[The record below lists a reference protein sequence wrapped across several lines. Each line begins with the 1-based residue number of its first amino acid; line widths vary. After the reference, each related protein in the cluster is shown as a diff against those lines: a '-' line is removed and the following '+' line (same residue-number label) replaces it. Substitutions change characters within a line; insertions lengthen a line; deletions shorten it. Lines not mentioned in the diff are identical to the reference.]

1 MTTQEITSDLLQEV
15 GENLNS
21 IIITEVEQSTVA
33 LLATSAES
41 SQTTAQT
48 ALSDDQDTGK
58 TFFPPSLS
66 VISQPASQVIE
77 GAKVDN
83 PAASVTVSSEA
94 CTEIQAHQTTD
105 RADIGNLYS

>member
-1 MTTQEITSDLLQEV
+1 VTTQENTSDFLQEAR
-15 GENLNS
+15 ENLNS

-33 LLATSAES
+33 LLASSAES

-48 ALSDDQDTGK
+48 ALSDDQDAGK
-58 TFFPPSLS
+58 SFPSSIS

-77 GAKVDN
+77 GAKDDN
-83 PAASVTVSSEA
+83 PASSLTMSSEA

-105 RADIGNLYS
+105 RTDIGNLYS